1 MLRFEVRVQLKR
13 SAETYTSSELRNIRI
28 QERMI
33 EKSVSTAHTLA
44 VKEPSEG
51 FTAATV
57 AIDADDG
64 LWLGTFQG
72 DRIVFIP
79 DRAEH

>member
-1 MLRFEVRVQLKR
+1 MSANQDCGQPLCMDEWEV
-13 SAETYTSSELRNIRI
+13 AEVNPDTMTTR
-28 QERMI
+28 
-33 EKSVSTAHTLA
+33 TLA
-44 VKEPSEG
+44 VKKPVAG

-72 DRIVFIP
+72 DRLVFIP
-79 DRAEH
+79 DATP